1 MLYQNSFVLYWCMLP
16 DHFVV
21 YNMVYMV
28 YNNIVLYDIV
38 LYGVQTDLY
47 NGTHYQ
53 SDNLCTHTL
62 CKYDVNV
69 IFCCIY
75 ICGIIFTTQTQSIQH
90 HSFNHCNQI
99 ERYFMWNPHLSLWNN
114 FNNYIFLRYWNNNI
128 PAENQHLMCM
138 CLHVESNT
146 ESVQVL

>member
-1 MLYQNSFVLYWCMLP
+1 MLP
-16 DHFVV
+16 DYFVV

-62 CKYDVNV
+62 CNMMSMLFFVV
-69 IFCCIY
+69 
-75 ICGIIFTTQTQSIQH
+75 
-90 HSFNHCNQI
+90 
-99 ERYFMWNPHLSLWNN
+99 
-114 FNNYIFLRYWNNNI
+114 YIF
-128 PAENQHLMCM
+128 
-138 CLHVESNT
+138 V
-146 ESVQVL
+146 